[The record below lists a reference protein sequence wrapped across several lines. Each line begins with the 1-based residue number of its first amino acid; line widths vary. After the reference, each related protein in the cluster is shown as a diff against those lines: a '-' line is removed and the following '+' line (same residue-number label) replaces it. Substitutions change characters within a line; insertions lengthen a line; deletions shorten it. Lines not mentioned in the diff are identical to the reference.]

1 MTRPTRAAPRR
12 GGVSF
17 LLVALITGASILAS
31 PWVLD
36 RAEEL
41 ATWGWRQPGSSA
53 TVPPLGPA
61 GGSADTVGVLDTV
74 TVVPERPDVAG
85 YQRGGCGEGEACSCG
100 PAWTDDSAAP
110 NGHNGCGTR
119 VIWIFCA
126 PKG

>member
-41 ATWGWRQPGSSA
+41 ATWGWGSPGSSA
-53 TVPPLGPA
+53 TVPP
-61 GGSADTVGVLDTV
+61 
-74 TVVPERPDVAG
+74 
-85 YQRGGCGEGEACSCG
+85 
-100 PAWTDDSAAP
+100 
-110 NGHNGCGTR
+110 
-119 VIWIFCA
+119 
-126 PKG
+126 